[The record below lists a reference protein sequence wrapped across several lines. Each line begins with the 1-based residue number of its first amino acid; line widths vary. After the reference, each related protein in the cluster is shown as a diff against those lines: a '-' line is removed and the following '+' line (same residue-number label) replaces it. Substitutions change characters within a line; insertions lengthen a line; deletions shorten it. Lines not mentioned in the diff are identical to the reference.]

1 MNPLL
6 NLIRGQARAGYIEFR
21 WTRTPAEIQA
31 EPKRRMDQ
39 DWYPIRTTHEIPA
52 DILHL
57 AQQRDVYIGAAI
69 RARRGGGEAA
79 IDQVWALWAD
89 CDADKAAFRLDH
101 PPTLEISSGTPGNVH
116 AWWALKA
123 PLPTA
128 WAKIAQRRLVNHVDA
143 DMNAKDVARVMRP
156 PGTLNHKHDPP
167 VRVEV
172 VAQRNVSYLAA
183 DLVGGLP
190 DPSPPRPRPAR
201 PVVVDPSDELERLP
215 VATYYE
221 RLTGWDSSGSHVRC
235 PFWDHRS
242 NPAMK
247 LYESTDT
254 WACFACP
261 AGGDVYEFG
270 ARLWDMNRKTEFPTL
285 RRRLLDELGVSR

>member
-1 MNPLL
+1 MNPLI
-6 NLIRGQARAGYIEFR
+6 NIIRGRETTGHIEYR
-21 WTRTPAEIQA
+21 WTRTPEEITA
-31 EPKRRMDQ
+31 NPKRRMNQ
-39 DWYPIRTTHEIPA
+39 QWYPVRTDEIPA
-52 DILHL
+52 PMLKL
-57 AQQRDVYIGAAI
+57 ARQRDLYIGAAV

-79 IDQVWALWAD
+79 IDCVWALWAD
-89 CDADKAAFRLDH
+89 CDADKADFRLEH
-101 PPTLEISSGTPGNVH
+101 PPTLEIASGTPGNIH
-116 AWWALKA
+116 AWWALDA
-123 PLPTA
+123 PLPTH

-156 PGTLNHKHDPP
+156 PGSLNHKYDPP
-167 VRVEV
+167 RPVEIV
-172 VAQRNVSYLAA
+172 VQRDVTYRAV

-190 DPSPPRPRPAR
+190 DPTPPRPRPAR
-201 PVVVDPSDELERLP
+201 PAQLAPSDELESLP
-215 VATYYE
+215 VGSYYE

-247 LYESTDT
+247 LYPATDT

-270 ARLWDMNRKTEFPTL
+270 ARLWEMDRRTEFPAL
-285 RRRLLDELGVSR
+285 RRRLLDELGVRG